1 MWIVL
6 LGSLLH
12 FTFELSGESKLV
24 ALFSVANE
32 SIWEHL
38 KLGYFSLLFFM
49 KLEYFFIGNNIK
61 NFFTGKFVGITSMSI
76 FIIIIFYSYE
86 AITGS
91 HNLIVDIGS
100 FVIGALICQVI
111 SYNITKISISLLDSL
126 RLMMLR
132 LYDFYILSITYT
144 IIYGFKRILWYKM
157 IIFLELSCVSNYN
170 IQMNCND

>member
-1 MWIVL
+1 M
-6 LGSLLH
+6 
-12 FTFELSGESKLV
+12 
-24 ALFSVANE
+24 ALFSAVNE

-111 SYNITKISISLLDSL
+111 SYNITKISISLPDSL
-126 RLMMLR
+126 GLMMLI
-132 LYDFYILSITYT
+132 LLGLGFMIFTFYPLHIPLFMNSKGF
-144 IIYGFKRILWYKM
+144 YGIK
-157 IIFLELSCVSNYN
+157 
-170 IQMNCND
+170 